1 MSIEIAI
8 FLAIASGFAGF
19 VDAMAGGGG
28 LIQLPALL
36 VGLPNKELP
45 LILGTNKVPSIFGT
59 AAAARNYFKNIK
71 PDIPLTLTMM
81 VPAFAGSMG
90 GAALA
95 VFVPKDFFKPFI
107 VFLLILV
114 AIYTWRK
121 PELGMAENLK
131 FTHKKRLV
139 IVGLIGL
146 MIGFYDGI
154 FGPGTGTFLVFFLV
168 STIGYAFLKA
178 SATAKLVNIAT
189 NAGCDLKFS
198 INWSYLVAIRF
209 TSSFCQCDGC
219 DYWLTPC
226 NQRWLTIGSKSIF
239 SSHIFTN
246 YPRCLGYFYKLNLP
260 TQLNIE
266 EGKKW
271 ERKKR

>member
-71 PDIPLTLTMM
+71 PDIPLTLTKMA
-81 VPAFAGSMG
+81 PTFAGSMG

-95 VFVPKDFFKPFI
+95 ASVPKDFFKPFI
-107 VFLLILV
+107 VFLLVIV

-121 PELGMAENLK
+121 PELGISENLR
-131 FTHKKRLV
+131 FTHKKRLL

-189 NAGCDLKFS
+189 NAGAILSFQLTGHIWWQLGLLLAFANVTGALLGSK
-198 INWSYLVAIRF
+198 LAIR
-209 TSSFCQCDGC
+209 G
-219 DYWLTPC
+219 
-226 NQRWLTIGSKSIF
+226 GS
-239 SSHIFTN
+239 T
-246 YPRCLGYFYKLNLP
+246 LV
-260 TQLNIE
+260 
-266 EGKKW
+266 
-271 ERKKR
+271 RKVFLVVTFLLIARVAWDTFIS

>member
-36 VGLPNKELP
+36 VGLPNKDLP

-71 PDIPLTLTMM
+71 PDIPLTVTMM
-81 VPAFAGSMG
+81 VPAFAGSMA
-90 GAALA
+90 GAGLA
-95 VFVPKDFFKPFI
+95 ATIPKEFFKPFL
-107 VFLLILV
+107 VFLLLAV

-121 PELGMAENLK
+121 PELGMNENLK
-131 FTHKKRLV
+131 YTNRKRLV
-139 IVGLIGL
+139 IVAVIGL
-146 MIGFYDGI
+146 LIGFYDGI

-168 STIGYAFLKA
+168 SVIGFAFLKA

-189 NAGCDLKFS
+189 NAGAILSFQLTGHIWWQLGLLLAFANVTGAIIGS
-198 INWSYLVAIRF
+198 RLAIR
-209 TSSFCQCDGC
+209 G
-219 DYWLTPC
+219 
-226 NQRWLTIGSKSIF
+226 GS
-239 SSHIFTN
+239 
-246 YPRCLGYFYKLNLP
+246 PLV
-260 TQLNIE
+260 
-266 EGKKW
+266 
-271 ERKKR
+271 RKVFLAVTFLLIARVAWDTFIS

>member
-36 VGLPNKELP
+36 VGLPNKDLP

-71 PDIPLTLTMM
+71 PDIPLTITMM
-81 VPAFAGSMG
+81 VPAFAGSMA

-95 VFVPKDFFKPFI
+95 ATIPKEFFKPFL
-107 VFLLILV
+107 VFLLLVV

-121 PELGMAENLK
+121 PEMGMNENLK
-131 FTHKKRLV
+131 YTNRKRLV
-139 IVGLIGL
+139 IVAVIGL
-146 MIGFYDGI
+146 LIGFYDGI

-168 STIGYAFLKA
+168 SAIGFAFLKA

-189 NAGCDLKFS
+189 NAGAILSFQLTGHIWWQLGLLLAFANVTGAIIGS
-198 INWSYLVAIRF
+198 RLAIR
-209 TSSFCQCDGC
+209 G
-219 DYWLTPC
+219 
-226 NQRWLTIGSKSIF
+226 GS
-239 SSHIFTN
+239 
-246 YPRCLGYFYKLNLP
+246 PLV
-260 TQLNIE
+260 
-266 EGKKW
+266 
-271 ERKKR
+271 RKVFLAVTFLLIARVAWDTFIR